1 MNSACACNLCSGHI
15 EFESSAVGQT
25 IACPH
30 CGMDT
35 MLFMPHG
42 QSRAFGT
49 RTETKDAGMIYQE
62 GNVSVSKTILKV
74 GSSTYPIASIS
85 SFQIIKLPPN
95 IKIMNLLTVP
105 SIIMLLFGL
114 LILGNNSAIN
124 SSEREA
130 VILGWIFILAAICIL
145 SLRVLSVFVPSIKE
159 KLTGKPMFGLSITT
173 SARDQIAVTSPNFET
188 VQVIESALQNAISMR
203 G

>member
-1 MNSACACNLCSGHI
+1 MNSTCVCNLCSGQI

-25 IACPH
+25 VGCPH

-42 QSRAFGT
+42 QNRTFGT

-62 GNVSVSKTILKV
+62 GDVSVSKTMLKV
-74 GSSTYPIASIS
+74 GTSTYPITAIS
-85 SFQIIKLPPN
+85 SFRVIKLPPN
-95 IKIMNLLTVP
+95 IKIMNLLTIP
-105 SIIMLLFGL
+105 SIIMLFFGL
-114 LILGNNSAIN
+114 LILENNSATN

-130 VILGWIFILAAICIL
+130 VTLGWIFILAAICIL

-159 KLTGKPMFGLSITT
+159 MLAGKSMFGLSITT
-173 SARDQIAVTSPNFET
+173 SARDQIAVTSPNFEA
-188 VQVIESALQNAISMR
+188 VQVIEKALQKAISMR